1 MAMDRIGVG
10 IIGVT
15 PGRSWAA
22 NAHMP
27 ALRALPD
34 YEVRALSTTR
44 RESADAAAAALGVP
58 LAFDNHLDL
67 VNAPGVDLVAVTV
80 KVPHHLELVK
90 AAIAAGKHVFCEW
103 PLGNGLAE
111 AEEMAAL
118 ARQRGV
124 IGAIGLQ
131 ARAAPLFLYVRDLI
145 AEGYVGEVLSTS
157 LVATGSNWGPEVNDF
172 NAYTYD
178 KVNGA
183 TMLTIPFGHVI
194 DAVCMCLGEFEQV
207 MAMQA
212 NRRTSATVI
221 ETGER
226 IAMTAED
233 QVLVTGRLAGGAM
246 ASVHYRGGMV
256 RGNNFLW
263 EINGTEGDL
272 VVTGDVGHGQI
283 FPLQLAGGRGDD
295 ARVAPMEIPAR
306 YLWTEGLPVTAV
318 NVAQLYALL
327 ARDIREGT
335 RLCPDFD
342 VAVARHRMIQAVEE
356 ATASGCCQPA

>member
-1 MAMDRIGVG
+1 MNKIGVG
-10 IIGVT
+10 LIGVT

-22 NAHMP
+22 NAHVP
-27 ALRALPD
+27 ALRALSD
-34 YEVRALSTTR
+34 HYEIRALSNTR
-44 RESADAAAAALGVP
+44 QESADAAAAALDIP
-58 LAFDNHLDL
+58 LAFDNHHDL
-67 VNAPGVDLVAVTV
+67 VNAPGVDVVAVTV

-118 ARQRGV
+118 AREHGV
-124 IGAIGLQ
+124 VGAIGLQ

-145 AEGYVGEVLSTS
+145 AEGYVGELLSTS
-157 LVATGSNWGPEVNDF
+157 LVASGLNWGPEVNNF

-178 KVNGA
+178 KANGA
-183 TMLTIPFGHVI
+183 TMLTIPFGHTI
-194 DAVCMCLGEFEQV
+194 DAVCMCLGEFEEV
-207 MAMQA
+207 AAMQA
-212 NRRTSATVI
+212 NRRTGATVI

-246 ASVHYRGGMV
+246 ASVHYRGGTV
-256 RGNNFLW
+256 RGTNFLW

-272 VVTGDVGHGQI
+272 VVTGDFGHAQI
-283 FPLQLAGGRGDD
+283 FPLSLAGARG
-295 ARVAPMEIPAR
+295 AETKVAPMEIPAR
-306 YLWTEGLPVTAV
+306 YHWTDGLPVPAT

-327 ARDIREGT
+327 ARDLREGT
-335 RLCPDFD
+335 RFCPDFD
-342 VAVARHRMIQAVEE
+342 VAVARHRMIE
-356 ATASGCCQPA
+356 AIEKATGSGCKQAC